1 MKNNQVTKFLILFVF
16 VFLCSCDLFKSMCEA
31 EKPPKQSTTLQQ
43 IVNDTNAGETID
55 LEKYSNEYDITDYNA
70 EISKNLTIK
79 NGSFQN
85 TTLKIKAEVKLEKVQ
100 ELSVETSANLTIR
113 DSKLNNLL
121 LGTNAESRSTNSGN
135 TNFDLKVIVKNCEI
149 AEKIKINSK
158 AKLNIAGEKTKIA
171 KIVVAVAA
179 EVCKILCT
187 TEVDTKKIENVIT
200 DENGEKPEEIKI
212 TQAYKI
218 TYHSNCDELEDIE
231 DFFSP
236 DDETISLPTDIFKR
250 NGYIFAGWYYDN
262 NQAVEDSI
270 NVSDKTENIDVYAKW
285 EPENEGKI
293 AGEYKLL
300 NESAI
305 IKIENDGKF
314 VVTVTISSPAD
325 DYMKGTWTKTSETEY
340 SFTFDDGTT
349 GTATSIEEDVI
360 KMVYLNEAKEM
371 NINSYAVKTSDEDVD
386 LSETWTDGSSKI
398 IIRGSTFTAIMEDGS
413 VIKNG
418 NVEKTGN
425 FFKLQELA
433 FGAISTSK
441 QVLYIDPYGKEITP
455 SIYKIL
461 VDTTVYVEFPT
472 EAKVSTNGVYTAK
485 LVKEGVDL
493 SGGFG
498 SVAGEKETIKVVL
511 APKDVVAKVI
521 DGTITSAADLF
532 VDENKCYIYP
542 NNDVGNGM
550 FTSATVVEG
559 TYVQPAAGY
568 SHYEGLAI
576 TKDADGNYIVKF
588 DVSKIDNAILLAKG
602 TPKGTLGEY
611 GESKV
616 DAETDAWNAVD
627 TLKTNYIPMVLG
639 SVTGN
644 SGAAYPF
651 NFWNA
656 GIAIMEP
663 TTEDYPTNVIYEQP
677 LSYNFNHLNSY
688 CGTMSKWV
696 HNSLEANSFIFTAA
710 GGDEFAFT
718 IGSFNFKA
726 NGVEITELDMEF
738 ALKEGAVDNITFADG
753 VLTEGTNYIVTLIV
767 KGDKEAYV
775 KVSEAKNEV
784 TITDD
789 NNNTETINFSEL
801 STKLSTLSAGT
812 YTLKVSGGITN
823 TTITEIANA
832 MNSNTE
838 AKINLDLSGANGVTT
853 IGDNAFSDCSGLTS
867 VTIPNSVT
875 TIGDYAFYYCSSLTS
890 VTIGNGVTSI
900 GDQAFQ
906 YCSNL
911 TDVTIPGNVTTI
923 GDYAFEACSN
933 LASVTIGNGV
943 TTIGVSA
950 FYYCENLTSVT
961 IPDSVESIGS
971 FSFVGCN
978 NLTTFEVGTN
988 NSNFS
993 SSNDKHILFNKDK
1006 TVLIAY
1012 PSAKDDVTT
1021 ILDSD
1026 NVTTIGDYAFSSC
1039 SSLTSIKIPDG
1050 ITSIGSSAFSDCSK
1064 LTSIEIPNSVTS
1076 IGDYAFSGCS
1086 GLTSIEIPNSVTT
1099 IDQYTFYECS
1109 SLTSVT
1115 IPNSVT
1121 TIGDQAFYDCSSLK
1135 SIEIP
1140 DSVESIGS
1148 FSFVGCNN
1156 LTTFEIGTNNS
1167 NFSSSNDKLILF
1179 NKYKTELIAYPS
1191 ATGDITTIPDSD
1203 SVTTIK
1209 SGAFEDCSGLT
1220 SLTIPDSVITIEY
1233 RAIPDCIN
1241 LKTVIIGSGVKNI
1254 YNNVFEGCSNLED
1267 VTFRDTNNWYYTS
1280 NSDFTSGEEIV
1291 VTDTKQNSTK
1301 LKENDKYWYKSSTG
1315 GTAN

>member
-200 DENGEKPEEIKI
+200 DENGKKPEEIKI

-218 TYHSNCDELEDIE
+218 TYHSNCGELEDIE

-236 DDETISLPTDIFKR
+236 DDGTISLPTDIFKR

-270 NVSDKTENIDVYAKW
+270 NVSDKTADIHVYAKW
-285 EPENEGKI
+285 EPENEEKI

-325 DYMKGTWTKTSETEY
+325 DCMKGTWTKTSETEY

-433 FGAISTSK
+433 FGAISASK
-441 QVLYIDPYGKEITP
+441 QALYIDPYGKEITP

-472 EAKVSTNGVYTAK
+472 EAKVSDNGVYTAK

-511 APKDVVAKVI
+511 APKDVVAKII
-521 DGTITSAADLF
+521 DRTITSDADLF
-532 VDENKCYIYP
+532 VDENKCYVYA
-542 NNDVGNGM
+542 NNDVGTGM
-550 FTSATVVEG
+550 FTSAIVVEG
-559 TYVQPAAGY
+559 TYVQPAGY
-568 SHYEGLAI
+568 GKYEGLAI
-576 TKDADGNYIVKF
+576 TKDADGNYIAKF
-588 DVSKIDNAILLAKG
+588 DITKINTSILLAKSSADS
-602 TPKGTLGEY
+602 TICKN

-627 TLKTNYIPMVLG
+627 TLTTDYIPMLIG
-639 SVTGN
+639 SVTAN

-651 NFWNA
+651 NVWNA
-656 GIAIMEP
+656 GIVIMEP
-663 TTEDYPTNVIYEQP
+663 STEDYPTNVIYEQP

-738 ALKEGAVDNITFADG
+738 ALKANDAANITFAENL
-753 VLTEGTNYIVTLIV
+753 LTEGTDYTVTLIV
-767 KGDKEAYV
+767 KGDEEGYV
-775 KVSEAKNEV
+775 KVSAK
-784 TITDD
+784 
-789 NNNTETINFSEL
+789 
-801 STKLSTLSAGT
+801 
-812 YTLKVSGGITN
+812 
-823 TTITEIANA
+823 
-832 MNSNTE
+832 
-838 AKINLDLSGANGVTT
+838 
-853 IGDNAFSDCSGLTS
+853 
-867 VTIPNSVT
+867 
-875 TIGDYAFYYCSSLTS
+875 
-890 VTIGNGVTSI
+890 
-900 GDQAFQ
+900 
-906 YCSNL
+906 
-911 TDVTIPGNVTTI
+911 
-923 GDYAFEACSN
+923 
-933 LASVTIGNGV
+933 
-943 TTIGVSA
+943 
-950 FYYCENLTSVT
+950 
-961 IPDSVESIGS
+961 
-971 FSFVGCN
+971 
-978 NLTTFEVGTN
+978 
-988 NSNFS
+988 
-993 SSNDKHILFNKDK
+993 
-1006 TVLIAY
+1006 
-1012 PSAKDDVTT
+1012 
-1021 ILDSD
+1021 
-1026 NVTTIGDYAFSSC
+1026 
-1039 SSLTSIKIPDG
+1039 
-1050 ITSIGSSAFSDCSK
+1050 
-1064 LTSIEIPNSVTS
+1064 
-1076 IGDYAFSGCS
+1076 
-1086 GLTSIEIPNSVTT
+1086 
-1099 IDQYTFYECS
+1099 
-1109 SLTSVT
+1109 
-1115 IPNSVT
+1115 
-1121 TIGDQAFYDCSSLK
+1121 
-1135 SIEIP
+1135 
-1140 DSVESIGS
+1140 
-1148 FSFVGCNN
+1148 
-1156 LTTFEIGTNNS
+1156 
-1167 NFSSSNDKLILF
+1167 
-1179 NKYKTELIAYPS
+1179 
-1191 ATGDITTIPDSD
+1191 
-1203 SVTTIK
+1203 
-1209 SGAFEDCSGLT
+1209 
-1220 SLTIPDSVITIEY
+1220 
-1233 RAIPDCIN
+1233 
-1241 LKTVIIGSGVKNI
+1241 
-1254 YNNVFEGCSNLED
+1254 
-1267 VTFRDTNNWYYTS
+1267 
-1280 NSDFTSGEEIV
+1280 
-1291 VTDTKQNSTK
+1291 
-1301 LKENDKYWYKSSTG
+1301 
-1315 GTAN
+1315 

>member
-187 TEVDTKKIENVIT
+187 AEVDTKKIENVIT

-236 DDETISLPTDIFKR
+236 DDGTISLPTDIFKR

-270 NVSDKTENIDVYAKW
+270 NVSDKTADIHVYAKW
-285 EPENEGKI
+285 EPGNEEKI

-325 DYMKGTWTKTSETEY
+325 DCMKGTWTKTSETEY

-398 IIRGSTFTAIMEDGS
+398 IIRGNTFTAIMEDGS

-441 QVLYIDPYGKEITP
+441 QALYIDPYGKEITP
-455 SIYKIL
+455 SVYKIL
-461 VDTTVYVEFPT
+461 VDTTVYVEYPT

-485 LVKEGVDL
+485 LVKEGVSLD
-493 SGGFG
+493 GWG
-498 SVAGEKETIKVVL
+498 AGAGKETIKVVL
-511 APKDVVAKVI
+511 APTAVVAKVI
-521 DGTITSAADLF
+521 DGTIISEADLF
-532 VDENKCYIYP
+532 VDENKCYVYA
-542 NNDVGNGM
+542 NNDVETGM

-559 TYVQPAAGY
+559 TYVQPAGY
-568 SHYEGLAI
+568 GKYEGLAI
-576 TKDADGNYIVKF
+576 TKDADGNYIAKF
-588 DVSKIDNAILLAKG
+588 DVNQINTSILLAKG
-602 TPKGTLGEY
+602 E
-611 GESKV
+611 
-616 DAETDAWNAVD
+616 AETKVTDEEDPWNAVN
-627 TLKTNYIPMVLG
+627 TLTTAYVPMILG
-639 SVTGN
+639 SVTAN

-651 NFWNA
+651 KIWNA

-663 TTEDYPTNVIYEQP
+663 STEDYPTNVIYEQP

-688 CGTMSKWV
+688 CGTMSEWV

-775 KVSEAKNEV
+775 KVSAK
-784 TITDD
+784 
-789 NNNTETINFSEL
+789 
-801 STKLSTLSAGT
+801 
-812 YTLKVSGGITN
+812 
-823 TTITEIANA
+823 
-832 MNSNTE
+832 
-838 AKINLDLSGANGVTT
+838 
-853 IGDNAFSDCSGLTS
+853 
-867 VTIPNSVT
+867 
-875 TIGDYAFYYCSSLTS
+875 
-890 VTIGNGVTSI
+890 
-900 GDQAFQ
+900 
-906 YCSNL
+906 
-911 TDVTIPGNVTTI
+911 
-923 GDYAFEACSN
+923 
-933 LASVTIGNGV
+933 
-943 TTIGVSA
+943 
-950 FYYCENLTSVT
+950 
-961 IPDSVESIGS
+961 
-971 FSFVGCN
+971 
-978 NLTTFEVGTN
+978 
-988 NSNFS
+988 
-993 SSNDKHILFNKDK
+993 
-1006 TVLIAY
+1006 
-1012 PSAKDDVTT
+1012 
-1021 ILDSD
+1021 
-1026 NVTTIGDYAFSSC
+1026 
-1039 SSLTSIKIPDG
+1039 
-1050 ITSIGSSAFSDCSK
+1050 
-1064 LTSIEIPNSVTS
+1064 
-1076 IGDYAFSGCS
+1076 
-1086 GLTSIEIPNSVTT
+1086 
-1099 IDQYTFYECS
+1099 
-1109 SLTSVT
+1109 
-1115 IPNSVT
+1115 
-1121 TIGDQAFYDCSSLK
+1121 
-1135 SIEIP
+1135 
-1140 DSVESIGS
+1140 
-1148 FSFVGCNN
+1148 
-1156 LTTFEIGTNNS
+1156 
-1167 NFSSSNDKLILF
+1167 
-1179 NKYKTELIAYPS
+1179 
-1191 ATGDITTIPDSD
+1191 
-1203 SVTTIK
+1203 
-1209 SGAFEDCSGLT
+1209 
-1220 SLTIPDSVITIEY
+1220 
-1233 RAIPDCIN
+1233 
-1241 LKTVIIGSGVKNI
+1241 
-1254 YNNVFEGCSNLED
+1254 
-1267 VTFRDTNNWYYTS
+1267 
-1280 NSDFTSGEEIV
+1280 
-1291 VTDTKQNSTK
+1291 
-1301 LKENDKYWYKSSTG
+1301 
-1315 GTAN
+1315 

>member
-31 EKPPKQSTTLQQ
+31 EKTPKQSTTLQQ

-236 DDETISLPTDIFKR
+236 DDGTISLPTDIFKR

-270 NVSDKTENIDVYAKW
+270 NVSDKTADINVYAKW
-285 EPENEGKI
+285 ESAAVNKI
-293 AGEYKLL
+293 AGIYKLL
-300 NESAI
+300 NESATI
-305 IKIENDGKF
+305 EIKNDGTF
-314 VVTVTISSPAD
+314 VVTVTISGD
-325 DYMKGTWTKTSETEY
+325 IDGYMNGNWKKANEENY
-340 SFTFDDGTT
+340 EFIFDDNTA

-360 KMVYLNEAKEM
+360 KMVYKNENEGM
-371 NINSYAVKTSDEDVD
+371 DIDSYAVKISDEDVD

-425 FFKLQELA
+425 FFKLQEFA

-511 APKDVVAKVI
+511 APKDVVAKII
-521 DGTITSAADLF
+521 DRTITSDADLF
-532 VDENKCYIYP
+532 VDENKCYIYA
-542 NNDVGNGM
+542 NNDVGTGM
-550 FTSATVVEG
+550 FTSATVTEG
-559 TYVQPAAGY
+559 TYVQPAGY
-568 SHYEGLAI
+568 GKYEGLAI
-576 TKDADGNYIVKF
+576 TKDADGNYIAKF
-588 DVSKIDNAILLAKG
+588 DITKINTSILLAKSSADS
-602 TPKGTLGEY
+602 TICKN

-616 DAETDAWNAVD
+616 DAETDAWNAVN
-627 TLKTNYIPMVLG
+627 TLTTDYIPMLIG
-639 SVTGN
+639 SVTAN

-663 TTEDYPTNVIYEQP
+663 STEDYPTNVIYEQP

-688 CGTMSKWV
+688 CGTMSEWV

-710 GGDEFAFT
+710 GDDEFAFT
-718 IGSFNFKA
+718 NGTWELKA
-726 NGVEITELDMEF
+726 CGATINALDTEF
-738 ALKEGAVDNITFADG
+738 ALKANGDTANITFAENL
-753 VLTEGTNYIVTLIV
+753 LTEGTDYTVTLIV
-767 KGDKEAYV
+767 KGDEEGYV
-775 KVSEAKNEV
+775 KVSAK
-784 TITDD
+784 
-789 NNNTETINFSEL
+789 
-801 STKLSTLSAGT
+801 
-812 YTLKVSGGITN
+812 
-823 TTITEIANA
+823 
-832 MNSNTE
+832 
-838 AKINLDLSGANGVTT
+838 
-853 IGDNAFSDCSGLTS
+853 
-867 VTIPNSVT
+867 
-875 TIGDYAFYYCSSLTS
+875 
-890 VTIGNGVTSI
+890 
-900 GDQAFQ
+900 
-906 YCSNL
+906 
-911 TDVTIPGNVTTI
+911 
-923 GDYAFEACSN
+923 
-933 LASVTIGNGV
+933 
-943 TTIGVSA
+943 
-950 FYYCENLTSVT
+950 
-961 IPDSVESIGS
+961 
-971 FSFVGCN
+971 
-978 NLTTFEVGTN
+978 
-988 NSNFS
+988 
-993 SSNDKHILFNKDK
+993 
-1006 TVLIAY
+1006 
-1012 PSAKDDVTT
+1012 
-1021 ILDSD
+1021 
-1026 NVTTIGDYAFSSC
+1026 
-1039 SSLTSIKIPDG
+1039 
-1050 ITSIGSSAFSDCSK
+1050 
-1064 LTSIEIPNSVTS
+1064 
-1076 IGDYAFSGCS
+1076 
-1086 GLTSIEIPNSVTT
+1086 
-1099 IDQYTFYECS
+1099 
-1109 SLTSVT
+1109 
-1115 IPNSVT
+1115 
-1121 TIGDQAFYDCSSLK
+1121 
-1135 SIEIP
+1135 
-1140 DSVESIGS
+1140 
-1148 FSFVGCNN
+1148 
-1156 LTTFEIGTNNS
+1156 
-1167 NFSSSNDKLILF
+1167 
-1179 NKYKTELIAYPS
+1179 
-1191 ATGDITTIPDSD
+1191 
-1203 SVTTIK
+1203 
-1209 SGAFEDCSGLT
+1209 
-1220 SLTIPDSVITIEY
+1220 
-1233 RAIPDCIN
+1233 
-1241 LKTVIIGSGVKNI
+1241 
-1254 YNNVFEGCSNLED
+1254 
-1267 VTFRDTNNWYYTS
+1267 
-1280 NSDFTSGEEIV
+1280 
-1291 VTDTKQNSTK
+1291 
-1301 LKENDKYWYKSSTG
+1301 
-1315 GTAN
+1315 